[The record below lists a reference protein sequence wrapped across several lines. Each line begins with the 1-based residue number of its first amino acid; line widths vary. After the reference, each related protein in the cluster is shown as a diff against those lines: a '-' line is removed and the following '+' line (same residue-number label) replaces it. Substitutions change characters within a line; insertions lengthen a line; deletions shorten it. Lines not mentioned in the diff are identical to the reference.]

1 MENTLVTYFTQTGN
15 TKKVAESIYENI
27 EGDKQIMPV
36 REAQKEAIEDYD
48 LIFIGFPVH
57 SHGVPFAMES
67 FIKKIPPD
75 KKIAFFST
83 HGSLTGGRLSREAIE
98 HASVL
103 ASRTRLLGTFS
114 CRGKVSL
121 NALDI
126 LKKSPEHRAWADMAA
141 SASTHPDEHDLKEAA
156 SFAKW
161 IIILAS
167 QD

>member
-15 TKKVAESIYENI
+15 TKKVAEAIYESI
-27 EGDKQIMPV
+27 EGDKQIMPISDI
-36 REAQKEAIEDYD
+36 QKEGIEDYD

-98 HASVL
+98 HATVL

-121 NALDI
+121 SALEI
-126 LKKSPEHRAWADMAA
+126 LKKSPEHSAWADMAA
-141 SASTHPDEHDLKEAA
+141 SAGTHPDEDDLKEAA

-161 IIILAS
+161 IITLAS

>member
-15 TKKVAESIYENI
+15 TKKVAEAVYNNI
-27 EGDKQIMPV
+27 EGDKQIMPISEV
-36 REAQKEAIEDYD
+36 QKEDIKDYD

-67 FIKKIPPD
+67 FIKKIPRD

-83 HGSLTGGRLSREAIE
+83 HGSLTGGRLSREA
-98 HASVL
+98 
-103 ASRTRLLGTFS
+103 
-114 CRGKVSL
+114 
-121 NALDI
+121 
-126 LKKSPEHRAWADMAA
+126 RAWTDMAV
-141 SASTHPDEHDLKEAA
+141 SASTHPDEHDLMEAA

-161 IIILAS
+161 IITLAS

>member
-15 TKKVAESIYENI
+15 TKKVAEAIYESI
-27 EGDKQIMPV
+27 EGDKQIMPISDI
-36 REAQKEAIEDYD
+36 QKEGIEDYD

-98 HASVL
+98 HATVL

-121 NALDI
+121 SALEI
-126 LKKSPEHRAWADMAA
+126 LNKSPEHSAWADMAA
-141 SASTHPDEHDLKEAA
+141 SAGTHPDEDDLKEAA

-161 IIILAS
+161 ITTLAS

>member
-15 TKKVAESIYENI
+15 TKKVAESIYRNI
-27 EGDKQIMPV
+27 EGDKQIMPISEV
-36 REAQKEAIEDYD
+36 QKEDLEDYD

-57 SHGVPFAMES
+57 SHGVPFATES
-67 FIKKIPPD
+67 FIKKVPRD

-83 HGSLTGGRLSREAIE
+83 HGSLTGGMLSR
-98 HASVL
+98 
-103 ASRTRLLGTFS
+103 FS

-121 NALDI
+121 SALEI
-126 LKKSPEHRAWADMAA
+126 LKKSPEHRAWTDMAA
-141 SASTHPDEHDLKEAA
+141 SAGTHPDEHDLSEAA

-161 IIILAS
+161 IMTLAS